1 MVMNEEMESLQ
12 KNQTCDLVK
21 PYEGRQVVGCKWI
34 FKKKSGSFTEEVI
47 HFKAC
52 LVAKGYNQKEGLDY
66 NEIFSLVVRH
76 IYIRVLLAL
85 VATLDM
91 ELEQLDAKTAFLHGR
106 LDEDMMQQP

>member
-1 MVMNEEMESLQ
+1 
-12 KNQTCDLVK
+12 
-21 PYEGRQVVGCKWI
+21 
-34 FKKKSGSFTEEVI
+34 
-47 HFKAC
+47 
-52 LVAKGYNQKEGLDY
+52 LDY